1 MNKLIQVSQ
10 ASDDLTPQ
18 SSLASETV
26 RILSGSEL
34 ADGLM
39 LAPGL
44 TRLLSRWRQMFR
56 KHSENYGEPGL
67 GLVTSER
74 SGWWLVSLSHC

>member
-1 MNKLIQVSQ
+1 MIQVSQ

-18 SSLASETV
+18 SSLAAGTV

-39 LAPGL
+39 LAPGPA
-44 TRLLSRWRQMFR
+44 RLLRTGARCLESAQ
-56 KHSENYGEPGL
+56 EAVEEPEL
-67 GLVTSER
+67 GLVTNEHSKQ
-74 SGWWLVSLSHC
+74 WLASLSP